1 MKYSEAVAY
10 LDSFVNYEKKA
21 FSYSTDLKLNR
32 TYRLLEELGNPQH
45 KFRAVHVAGTKGKG
59 SVCAMVFS
67 ILREAGKRCGLYTSP
82 HLVDFRERIRLI
94 DREGSKDRLI
104 SEDEICELIETKIK
118 PVVENVKQE
127 EGMDGITFFEV
138 YTAMAFEFFAESGV
152 DIGVIEVGMGG
163 RLDATNAVQPI
174 ACGITPI
181 SYDHTDKLGS
191 TLTLIAKEK
200 SGIIKEGSLVVSA
213 PQEEEAARV
222 IREVSES
229 MNARLYELGKD
240 ITYRV
245 INSSI
250 EGSTFNITGI
260 LGEYPVLS
268 IPLIGRH
275 QIVNGATAVGLVEL
289 LWFNGI
295 SIAQEAI
302 KSGLEKVEWHGRFQ
316 ILSREPLIIVDGAQ
330 NRASAKVLKSTVND
344 LFKGRRVMLILGIS
358 SDKDIEGIGNEL
370 CPMADKVIFTKAN
383 SPRAEEP
390 AGLNARLSR
399 FCKESIMR
407 DNVREAIREATNN
420 YSNDSLILITG
431 SLYLVGEAIEHID
444 ENAHR

>member
-1 MKYSEAVAY
+1 MEYSEAAAY

-45 KFRAVHVAGTKGKG
+45 KFRTVHVAGTKGKG

-94 DREGSKDRLI
+94 DREDGKDRLI

-138 YTAMAFEFFAESGV
+138 YTAMAFEFFAERGV

-163 RLDATNAVQPI
+163 RLDATNVVRPI

-181 SYDHTDKLGS
+181 SYDHTDKLGP

-222 IREVSES
+222 IRDVSEK
-229 MNARLYELGKD
+229 MNARLYEVGKD
-240 ITYRV
+240 ISYRV
-245 INSSI
+245 LNSSI

-260 LGEYPVLS
+260 WSEYPALS
-268 IPLIGRH
+268 IPLIGSH

-289 LWFNGI
+289 LGFNGI

-316 ILSREPLIIVDGAQ
+316 ILSREPLIIIDGAQ
-330 NRASAKVLKSTVND
+330 NRASAKVLKATVND
-344 LFKGRRVMLILGIS
+344 LFKGKRVMLILGIS

-390 AGLNARLSR
+390 VSLNARLSR

-407 DNVREAIREATNN
+407 DNVREAISEATNN
-420 YSNDSLILITG
+420 YSIDSLILITG
-431 SLYLVGEAIEHID
+431 SLYLVGEAIEYIKY
-444 ENAHR
+444 NV

>member
-1 MKYSEAVAY
+1 MKYSDAVAY

-82 HLVDFRERIRLI
+82 HLVDFRERIRFM
-94 DREGSKDRLI
+94 DREDGKDRLI

-118 PVVENVKQE
+118 PVVENVKKE

-138 YTAMAFEFFAESGV
+138 YTAMAFEFFAERGV

-213 PQEEEAARV
+213 PQEEEASRV

-229 MNARLYELGKD
+229 MDARLYEVGKD
-240 ITYRV
+240 ISYRV

-260 LGEYPVLS
+260 WGEYPVLS
-268 IPLIGRH
+268 IPLIGSH

-289 LWFNGI
+289 LGFNGI

-302 KSGLEKVEWHGRFQ
+302 KSGLKKVEWHGRFQ
-316 ILSREPLIIVDGAQ
+316 ILSSKPLIIVDGAQ
-330 NRASAKVLKSTVND
+330 NKASALALKEAINEI
-344 LFKGRRVMLILGIS
+344 FKGSKKIILILGIS

-390 AGLNARLSR
+390 VSLNARLGR
-399 FCKESIMR
+399 FCRESIIR
-407 DNVREAIREATNN
+407 DNVRDAISEATNN
-420 YSNDSLILITG
+420 YSNDSIILITG
-431 SLYLVGEAIEHID
+431 SLYLVGEAIEYIG
-444 ENAHR
+444 R